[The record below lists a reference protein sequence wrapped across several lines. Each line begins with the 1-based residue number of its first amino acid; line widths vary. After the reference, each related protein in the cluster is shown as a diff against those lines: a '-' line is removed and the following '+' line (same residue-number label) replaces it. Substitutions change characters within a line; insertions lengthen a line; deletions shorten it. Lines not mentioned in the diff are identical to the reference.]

1 MDWKAALVFIVLVM
15 VGVILAGYASSAL
28 SSVLPSPAS
37 AA

>member
-15 VGVILAGYASSAL
+15 IGVVLAGYASAAL
-28 SSVLPSPAS
+28 SSVLPPTS